1 MIALSIGALK
11 CIQNRTFAWT
21 RCDILSNSEGLSQ
34 IFFWASNICIKS
46 EFYIIYSSQIIWP
59 SNRHIILFHTNDKIN
74 KFKDL
79 LDIISR
85 RLTINITND
94 CANSP
99 LYFHLQGIR
108 NSGDIGWIFFSG
120 YRFYMCIEKF
130 GTFPSIFSQ
139 FSEMVPNLTAAL
151 LMAPVIK
158 FWNKTCISFP
168 SYFHL
173 EGNIE
178 VHSIFQKSLSVFFYK
193 RK

>member
-1 MIALSIGALK
+1 MMTRISQALK
-11 CIQNRTFAWT
+11 KLKEIFNRP
-21 RCDILSNSEGLSQ
+21 E
-34 IFFWASNICIKS
+34 KS
-46 EFYIIYSSQIIWP
+46 PQIIWP

-139 FSEMVPNLTAAL
+139 FSEMVPNLAAAL
-151 LMAPVIK
+151 LFYFLSS
-158 FWNKTCISFP
+158 FWELSTLSNFGDSSKYNSNYHDI
-168 SYFHL
+168 YL
-173 EGNIE
+173 EIDP
-178 VHSIFQKSLSVFFYK
+178 Y
-193 RK
+193 